1 MKLIINSYRRKCLE
15 NQIAFRILRHKLKN
29 MKTVIKVLAGLI
41 LGFGLVQLTDLGL
54 YLMNRSDSY
63 LFNLGIV
70 VLAIVG
76 VAFAFLGLYLLKV
89 LKPEDEEE
97 KEENEL

>member
-1 MKLIINSYRRKCLE
+1 LIRGLVFQVS
-15 NQIAFRILRHKLKN
+15 FRILKHKFKN

-63 LFNLGIV
+63 LFNLGIII
-70 VLAIVG
+70 LAIVG
-76 VAFAFLGLYLLKV
+76 VAFVFLGLYLLKV
-89 LKPEDEEE
+89 IKPEN
-97 KEENEL
+97 KENKNN

>member
-1 MKLIINSYRRKCLE
+1 
-15 NQIAFRILRHKLKN
+15 

-41 LGFGLVQLTDLGL
+41 IAFGLVQLTDLGL
-54 YLMNRSDSY
+54 YLMNRPDSY

-76 VAFAFLGLYLLKV
+76 VAFAFLGLYLMKV
-89 LKPEDEEE
+89 IKPEEEVKEEVKQE
-97 KEENEL
+97 KEE

>member
-1 MKLIINSYRRKCLE
+1 
-15 NQIAFRILRHKLKN
+15 
-29 MKTVIKVLAGLI
+29 MKTVIKILAGLI
-41 LGFGLVQLTDLGL
+41 LAFGLVQLMDLGL
-54 YLMNRSDSY
+54 YLMNRPDSY

-89 LKPEDEEE
+89 LKPEEES
-97 KEENEL
+97 KEEVKQEKQE